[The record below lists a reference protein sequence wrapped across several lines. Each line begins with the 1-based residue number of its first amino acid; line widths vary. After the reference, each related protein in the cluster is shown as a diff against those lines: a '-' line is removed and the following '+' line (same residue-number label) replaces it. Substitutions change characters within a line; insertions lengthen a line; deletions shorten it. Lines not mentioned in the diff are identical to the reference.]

1 MPAAAHHPM
10 PTLFLVWECSARR
23 SVALR
28 WFKVALDEQFYRL
41 RRTPVSTEA
50 SKRNRKTKPPKVA
63 EVATEEVPSLSGV

>member
-1 MPAAAHHPM
+1 M
-10 PTLFLVWECSARR
+10 
-23 SVALR
+23 
-28 WFKVALDEQFYRL
+28 ALDEQFYRL